1 MPILNKIL
9 IIDKFLIIR
18 YLFGLF
24 GHRIFIVRVGLC
36 MARGP
41 KWKIITVKKTTNS
54 NLPKHHFWESI
65 NSIKVSRWGKKCLH
79 VTKVHQK
86 ENIWQKKPTR
96 EGHGFI
102 PDTEASPF
110 HLIFGPIM
118 MRPKPCHT
126 HSTWAPVKSKKIK
139 FLDKIDFT
147 KRHHR
152 LAAHFKMWQVMSPWS
167 LWGIGLDACLQS
179 AENAIT
185 FLLHSW
191 FVWSKPLGR
200 SNGGPGSLLMLRRFI
215 HFVFLE
221 MGWLGEYDI
230 NTIACAYTHWTS
242 GYCSRQSNLDASH
255 VNAIAFKHAIPFL

>member
-1 MPILNKIL
+1 M
-9 IIDKFLIIR
+9 
-18 YLFGLF
+18 
-24 GHRIFIVRVGLC
+24 
-36 MARGP
+36 
-41 KWKIITVKKTTNS
+41 
-54 NLPKHHFWESI
+54 
-65 NSIKVSRWGKKCLH
+65 
-79 VTKVHQK
+79 
-86 ENIWQKKPTR
+86 PTR
-96 EGHGFI
+96 DKSTSKRKYLTKKANTWGAWIHPWHRGRPI
-102 PDTEASPF
+102 S
-110 HLIFGPIM
+110 LIFGPIM

-221 MGWLGEYDI
+221 MGWVWYKYNCMCLYLLNI
-230 NTIACAYTHWTS
+230 RI
-242 GYCSRQSNLDASH
+242 L
-255 VNAIAFKHAIPFL
+255 